1 MKTIRLGLG
10 ALIVVGLVSSCTE
23 IPSTGPVESVSIDA
37 DVSDIDVDF
46 LPPGP
51 SVGATQE
58 EILLGF
64 IAAGAA
70 AQDNYRVARSYLAE
84 EAREDW
90 NPNQFTLIRAGEG
103 QVENLDD
110 QTVQYSVPVLAS
122 VDESGRYDQ
131 AATIGF
137 QELTFAMVEEE
148 GQWRISD
155 APPGIVLTE
164 VAFQE
169 AFSRYRLYYYSS
181 DYLQV
186 VPDVRWF
193 ATRGDVL
200 SKIVRGLIDAPTF
213 WLDQGATVTAFPP
226 GVALALPPVVV
237 EGIAQVDLTPAM
249 LDTDQTQRARIV
261 QQLTL
266 SLQQVPGISGVD
278 VSVNQVPLAIE
289 LSEEEQVSLSLG
301 RDPRI
306 MVVRG
311 REFGYLQS
319 GRVERVEGVSD
330 AIAILR
336 PTKVFFSPLFSEA
349 AAVTGEGMWRVTG
362 EELSEEPLDARPGLI
377 RPLIDACQMLWSAT
391 AQVSDE
397 STVIFPPA
405 ADPVFLDTDL
415 PPESTLVSMEL
426 ARDQTRIVFLVQSDT
441 GVRVLLTAVE
451 RDDECI
457 PRQVGEFVELAQLTG
472 QGVDAAWVDEEQIA
486 VVTRQG
492 GVGEAVVVDVSGRVQ
507 PLGRP
512 SEPSSMVGGVGGV
525 SGLRILSDQG
535 VLFQPRGNGWQ
546 ATGDRADV
554 LVTQR

>member
-1 MKTIRLGLG
+1 MAVVFSGVI
-10 ALIVVGLVSSCTE
+10 ALTSCTE
-23 IPSTGPVESVSIDA
+23 IPSSGPIESVDVDSEVIDL
-37 DVSDIDVDF
+37 DVDF

-51 SVGATQE
+51 SVGASQE

-84 EAREDW
+84 DSQEGW

-103 QVENLDD
+103 QVEVLDD
-110 QTVQYSVPVLAS
+110 ETLQYSVPVLAS
-122 VDESGRYDQ
+122 VDEFGRFDQ

-137 QELTFAMVEEE
+137 QELVFQMVEEG
-148 GQWRISD
+148 GQWRIAE

-164 VAFQE
+164 VAFRE

-193 ATRGDVL
+193 ASRGEVL

-213 WLDQGATVTAFPP
+213 WLNQGATVTAFPP
-226 GVALALPPVVV
+226 GVTLAIPPVVV
-237 EGIAQVDLTPAM
+237 EGVAQVDLTPAM
-249 LDTDQTQRARIV
+249 LDADETQRARIL

-266 SLQQVPGISGVD
+266 SLQQVPGVTGVE

-289 LSEEEQVSLSLG
+289 IAEEDQMSLTIG
-301 RDPRI
+301 RDPRV

-311 REFGYLQS
+311 REFGFVQS
-319 GRVERVEGVSD
+319 GRVERIDGISD
-330 AIAILR
+330 AVAALR
-336 PTKVFFSPLFSEA
+336 PSAVFFSPLLTEA
-349 AAVTGEGMWRVTG
+349 AVVTEEGLWRLESEVV
-362 EELSEEPLDARPGLI
+362 SEEPLDARPGLI
-377 RPLIDACQMLWSAT
+377 RPVIDGCGMLWSAT
-391 AQVSDE
+391 AGTGPDSL
-397 STVIFPPA
+397 VIFPDGG
-405 ADPVFLDTDL
+405 DPVILDTDL
-415 PPESTLVSMEL
+415 PADSILVSMEL
-426 ARDQTRIVFLVQSDT
+426 ARDQTRVLFLLQTAT
-441 GVRVLLTAVE
+441 GARVLLTAVE
-451 RDDECI
+451 RDDSCV
-457 PRQVGEFVELAQLTG
+457 PRRVGDFVELAQLTG
-472 QGVDAAWVDEEQIA
+472 QGVDAAWVDEEQVA

-492 GVGEAVVVDVSGRVQ
+492 SVGEAVIVDVSGRVQ

-512 SEPSSMVGGVGGV
+512 SEPASMVGGVGGV

>member
-1 MKTIRLGLG
+1 M
-10 ALIVVGLVSSCTE
+10 ALVCAGMITLTSCTE
-23 IPSTGPVESVSIDA
+23 IPSSGPIESVDLDPEIID
-37 DVSDIDVDF
+37 SDVDF

-51 SVGATQE
+51 SDGASQE

-64 IAAGAA
+64 IAAGTA
-70 AQDNYRVARSYLAE
+70 AQDNYRVARSYLSE
-84 EAREDW
+84 TTRDEW

-103 QVENLDD
+103 QVEVLDD
-110 QTVQYSVPVLAS
+110 QTLQYSVPVLAS
-122 VDESGRYDQ
+122 VDEAGRYDQ

-137 QELTFAMVEEE
+137 QELVFDMVQEG
-148 GQWRISD
+148 GQWRIAN

-164 VAFQE
+164 VAFGE
-169 AFSRYRLYYYSS
+169 AFSSYRLYYYSS

-200 SKIVRGLIDAPTF
+200 SKIVRGLIDSPTF
-213 WLDQGATVTAFPP
+213 WLNQGATVTAFPP
-226 GVALALPPVVV
+226 GVSLAIPPIVI
-237 EGIAQVDLTPAM
+237 EGVARVDLTPAM
-249 LDTDQTQRARIV
+249 LEADEVQRERIL

-266 SLQQVPGISGVD
+266 SLQQVPGVTGVD

-289 LSEEEQVSLSLG
+289 LAEENEVSLSLG
-301 RDPRI
+301 RDPRV

-319 GRVERVEGVSD
+319 GRVESIEGVSE
-330 AIAILR
+330 AIATLR
-336 PTKVFFSPLFSEA
+336 PSKVFFSPTRSEA
-349 AAVTGEGMWRVTG
+349 AVVTEDGVWRVDSG
-362 EELSEEPLDARPGLI
+362 IVAEEPLDARQGLI
-377 RPLIDACQMLWSAT
+377 RPVIDGCGMLWSAS
-391 AQVSDE
+391 ADIVDDSLI
-397 STVIFPPA
+397 IFPPTG
-405 ADPVFLDTDL
+405 DSVVLNTEL
-415 PPESTLVSMEL
+415 PPDSTLVSMEL
-426 ARDQTRIVFLVQSDT
+426 ARDQTRVLFLVQTDT

-451 RDDECI
+451 RDENCV
-457 PRQVGEFVELAQLTG
+457 PRRVGDFVELAQLTG
-472 QGVDAAWVDEEQIA
+472 RGVDAAWVDEEQVA

-492 GVGEAVVVDVSGRVQ
+492 SVGEAVVVDASGRVQ
-507 PLGRP
+507 ALGRP
-512 SEPSSMVGGVGGV
+512 SEPASMVGGVGGV

>member
-1 MKTIRLGLG
+1 MRARWLAVMFSAVI
-10 ALIVVGLVSSCTE
+10 ALTSCTE
-23 IPSTGPVESVSIDA
+23 IPSSGPIESVDVDPEIID
-37 DVSDIDVDF
+37 SNVDF

-51 SVGATQE
+51 SVGASQE

-70 AQDNYRVARSYLAE
+70 AQNNYRVARSYLAE
-84 EAREDW
+84 ASQEGW

-103 QVENLDD
+103 QVDVLDE
-110 QTVQYSVPVLAS
+110 QTLQYSVPVLAS

-137 QELTFAMVEEE
+137 QDLVFQMVQE
-148 GQWRISD
+148 GGEWRIVE

-169 AFSRYRLYYYSS
+169 AFSPFRLYYYSS

-200 SKIVRGLIDAPTF
+200 SKIIRGLIDSPTF
-213 WLDQGATVTAFPP
+213 WLNQGATVTAFPP
-226 GVALALPPVVV
+226 GVSLAIPPLVV

-249 LDTDQTQRARIV
+249 LDTDETQRARIL

-266 SLQQVPGISGVD
+266 SLQQVPGVTGVD

-289 LSEEEQVSLSLG
+289 LAEEDQISLSLG
-301 RDPRI
+301 RDPRV

-330 AIAILR
+330 AVASLR
-336 PTKVFFSPLFSEA
+336 PSKVFFSPSLGEA
-349 AAVTGEGMWRVTG
+349 AVVTDEGLWRVD
-362 EELSEEPLDARPGLI
+362 SEVVSGEPLDARLGLV
-377 RPLIDACQMLWSAT
+377 RPVIDGCGMLWSAT
-391 AQVSDE
+391 AEITADSLIIYPPE
-397 STVIFPPA
+397 S
-405 ADPVFLDTDL
+405 DPVVLDTDL
-415 PPESTLVSMEL
+415 PPDSTLVSMEV
-426 ARDQTRIVFLVQSDT
+426 ARDQTRVLFLVQTDA

-451 RDDECI
+451 RDDTCV
-457 PRQVGEFVELAQLTG
+457 PRRVGDFVELAQLTG
-472 QGVDAAWVDEEQIA
+472 QGVDAAWVDEEQVA

-492 GVGEAVVVDVSGRVQ
+492 NVGEAVIVDVSGRVQ

-512 SEPSSMVGGVGGV
+512 SEPASMVGGVGGV